1 MGQPAT
7 SIDGVQQQLTIR
19 PAVEAD
25 FADIA
30 RITGDSYLSAG
41 YFDDAAH
48 PYMVKIMD
56 VAERA
61 RQATIWVAERQGSII
76 GSVTLALAGEPYADI
91 AQEDELEF
99 RMLVVDP
106 AVQRSGAGKAMVDA
120 IISYAR
126 TLPGITGVALTT
138 GSAWESAH
146 RLYRKTGFQR
156 VPERDWFVPGT
167 DTKLL
172 VYRLDL

>member
-1 MGQPAT
+1 MQPQ
-7 SIDGVQQQLTIR
+7 ITIR

-25 FADIA
+25 FPAIA
-30 RITGDSYLSAG
+30 RITGASYLSAG

-61 RQATIWVAERQGSII
+61 EQATIWVAERDGAVV

-91 AQEDELEF
+91 ALQDELEL

-106 AVQRSGAGKAMVDA
+106 AVQRSGAGKAMVEA
-120 IISYAR
+120 IIGHAR
-126 TLPGITGVALTT
+126 TLPGIRAVALTT
-138 GSAWESAH
+138 GQTWESAH
-146 RLYRKTGFQR
+146 GLYRKTGFQR
-156 VPERDWFVPGT
+156 VPARDWLVPGT
-167 DTKLL
+167 DIKLL
-172 VYRLDL
+172 VYRRDL

>member
-1 MGQPAT
+1 VQP
-7 SIDGVQQQLTIR
+7 QLTIR

-25 FADIA
+25 FPAIA

-41 YFDDAAH
+41 YFDDASH

-56 VAERA
+56 VAARA
-61 RQATIWVAERQGSII
+61 RQATIWVAEREGTIV

-91 AQEDELEF
+91 ALQDELEF

-120 IISYAR
+120 IVSHAR
-126 TLPGITGVALTT
+126 TLPGIRAVALTT
-138 GSAWESAH
+138 GQTWESAH
-146 RLYRKTGFQR
+146 GLYRKTGFHR
-156 VPERDWFVPGT
+156 APERDWLVPGT
-167 DTKLL
+167 DIKLL
-172 VYRLDL
+172 VYRRDL

>member
-1 MGQPAT
+1 VQP
-7 SIDGVQQQLTIR
+7 QLTIR
-19 PAVEAD
+19 PAVKAD
-25 FADIA
+25 FPAVA
-30 RITGDSYLSAG
+30 RITGESYLSAG

-56 VAERA
+56 VAARA
-61 RQATIWVAERQGSII
+61 EQATIWVAEREGTVI
-76 GSVTLALAGEPYADI
+76 GSVSLALAGEPYADI
-91 AQEDELEF
+91 AREDELEF

-120 IISYAR
+120 ILNHAK
-126 TLPGITGVALTT
+126 TLPGIKGVSLTT
-138 GSAWESAH
+138 GQAWESAH
-146 RLYRKTGFQR
+146 GLYRKTGFQR

-172 VYRLDL
+172 VYRRDL

>member
-1 MGQPAT
+1 MQP
-7 SIDGVQQQLTIR
+7 QLTIR

-25 FADIA
+25 FADVA
-30 RITGDSYLSAG
+30 RITGDSYLAAG
-41 YFDDAAH
+41 YFDDADH
-48 PYMVKIMD
+48 PYMVKVMD
-56 VAERA
+56 VAARA
-61 RQATIWVAERQGSII
+61 EQATIWVAEREGTII

-91 AQEDELEF
+91 ALPDELEF

-106 AVQRSGAGKAMVDA
+106 AVQRSGAGKAMVNA

-126 TLPGITGVALTT
+126 TLPGIRAVALTT
-138 GSAWESAH
+138 GKDWESAH
-146 RLYRKTGFQR
+146 GLYRRTGFQR

>member
-1 MGQPAT
+1 MQP
-7 SIDGVQQQLTIR
+7 QLTIR

-25 FADIA
+25 FADVA
-30 RITGDSYLSAG
+30 RITGDSYLAAG
-41 YFDDAAH
+41 YFDDADH
-48 PYMVKIMD
+48 PYMVKVMD
-56 VAERA
+56 VAARA
-61 RQATIWVAERQGSII
+61 EQATIWVAEREGTIV

-91 AQEDELEF
+91 ALPDELEF

-106 AVQRSGAGKAMVDA
+106 AVQRSGAGKAMVNA

-126 TLPGITGVALTT
+126 TLPGIRAVALTT
-138 GSAWESAH
+138 GKDWESAH
-146 RLYRKTGFQR
+146 GLYRRTGFQR

>member
-1 MGQPAT
+1 MQP
-7 SIDGVQQQLTIR
+7 QLTIR

-25 FADIA
+25 FADVA
-30 RITGDSYLSAG
+30 RITGDSYLAAG
-41 YFDDAAH
+41 YFDDADH
-48 PYMVKIMD
+48 PYMVKVMD
-56 VAERA
+56 VAARA
-61 RQATIWVAERQGSII
+61 EQATIWVAEREGTII
-76 GSVTLALAGEPYADI
+76 GSITLALAGEPYADI
-91 AQEDELEF
+91 ALPDELEF

-106 AVQRSGAGKAMVDA
+106 AVQRSGAGKAMVNA

-126 TLPGITGVALTT
+126 TLPGIRAVALTT
-138 GSAWESAH
+138 GKDWESAH
-146 RLYRKTGFQR
+146 GLYRRTGFQR

>member
-1 MGQPAT
+1 VQP
-7 SIDGVQQQLTIR
+7 QLTIR

-25 FADIA
+25 FADVA
-30 RITGDSYLSAG
+30 RITGDSYLAAG
-41 YFDDAAH
+41 YFDDADH
-48 PYMVKIMD
+48 PYMVKVMD
-56 VAERA
+56 VAARA
-61 RQATIWVAERQGSII
+61 EQATIWVAEREGTIV

-91 AQEDELEF
+91 ALPDELEF

-106 AVQRSGAGKAMVDA
+106 AVQRSGAGKAMVNA

-126 TLPGITGVALTT
+126 TLPGIRAVALTT
-138 GSAWESAH
+138 GKDWESAH
-146 RLYRKTGFQR
+146 GLYRRTGFQR